1 MASSIL
7 NDVLQFTTLLN
18 KFQEV
23 ERVVYLPGRD
33 RRENDGEHSYQLAM
47 LAWYIVERG
56 PINLNKDLV
65 VKYALIHDL
74 VEVYAGDTYI
84 YSKNH
89 NDLESK
95 QEREEKARI
104 RIEEEF
110 PAFTGLHAMIQNYEK
125 RSDKESCFVYVLD
138 KIHPVLQ
145 LYLDNGR
152 MWREEGVTLKM
163 LLDKKKDKIHLAE
176 ELRPLWNELEKLLTE
191 NENDLFPQEQKLPLT
206 E

>member
-1 MASSIL
+1 
-7 NDVLQFTTLLN
+7 
-18 KFQEV
+18 
-23 ERVVYLPGRD
+23 
-33 RRENDGEHSYQLAM
+33 
-47 LAWYIVERG
+47 
-56 PINLNKDLV
+56 
-65 VKYALIHDL
+65 
-74 VEVYAGDTYI
+74 
-84 YSKNH
+84 
-89 NDLESK
+89 
-95 QEREEKARI
+95 
-104 RIEEEF
+104 
-110 PAFTGLHAMIQNYEK
+110 MIQNYEK